1 LPASVQDLSRSPKGT
16 ASRHRPGLL
25 TMIEV
30 NGSPPVILYGNPM
43 NSRIKWAA
51 VLGAMLVVIFG
62 YAFYINL
69 V

>member
-1 LPASVQDLSRSPKGT
+1 
-16 ASRHRPGLL
+16 
-25 TMIEV
+25 MIEV